1 MFVSVWIVWEGVGE
15 DSTSALNAGVFGPAQ
30 PNTSIHIKRAGKNC
44 WNLLLCLDRFIMCYY
59 TERQEITFSFI
70 LAKNSNHDQDYVE
83 RLKENSLQ
91 E

>member
-1 MFVSVWIVWEGVGE
+1 
-15 DSTSALNAGVFGPAQ
+15 
-30 PNTSIHIKRAGKNC
+30 
-44 WNLLLCLDRFIMCYY
+44 MCYY